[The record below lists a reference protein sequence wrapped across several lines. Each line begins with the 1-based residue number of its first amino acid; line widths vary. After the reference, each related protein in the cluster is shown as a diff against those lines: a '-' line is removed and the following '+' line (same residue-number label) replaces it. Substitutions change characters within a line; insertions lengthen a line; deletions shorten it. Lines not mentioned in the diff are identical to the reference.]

1 MIDIKYL
8 KNIKLIRWL
17 HLIAKANL
25 IISSIFLGLSILIYL
40 INISTQDSIY
50 SYWFFYLMTI
60 NIIVCSALMIY
71 CNLSAKYNNYSYNSW
86 KTLDGFKIALLTIMI
101 LSLVYF
107 LFVMYEIMS
116 GIRYPVIYDI
126 DYLQKQ
132 VFFISLPFIIS
143 SVGLLL
149 KILLEKLTKK
159 EIFHIILTVIT
170 FVLIAIAISLSLGFS
185 IMAVFG
191 GVYESETSDIKNYKK
206 FDSYVEMDQGI
217 KKLLP
222 EEVPQSAED
231 ISYYY
236 RHAYC
241 IDPDYDIYAEWT
253 LPEDEYLK
261 EKERVMSLFEEQD
274 RKDLDK
280 EDEYTSY
287 VIGADDSNFKSHY
300 YYLIFEYS
308 DETNSVRYI
317 CSYCMDNAVDM
328 TPYFMKIN

>member
-170 FVLIAIAISLSLGFS
+170 FVLIAIAISLSLPAS
-185 IMAVFG
+185 I
-191 GVYESETSDIKNYKK
+191 
-206 FDSYVEMDQGI
+206 
-217 KKLLP
+217 L
-222 EEVPQSAED
+222 
-231 ISYYY
+231 
-236 RHAYC
+236 
-241 IDPDYDIYAEWT
+241 
-253 LPEDEYLK
+253 
-261 EKERVMSLFEEQD
+261 
-274 RKDLDK
+274 
-280 EDEYTSY
+280 
-287 VIGADDSNFKSHY
+287 
-300 YYLIFEYS
+300 
-308 DETNSVRYI
+308 
-317 CSYCMDNAVDM
+317 
-328 TPYFMKIN
+328 